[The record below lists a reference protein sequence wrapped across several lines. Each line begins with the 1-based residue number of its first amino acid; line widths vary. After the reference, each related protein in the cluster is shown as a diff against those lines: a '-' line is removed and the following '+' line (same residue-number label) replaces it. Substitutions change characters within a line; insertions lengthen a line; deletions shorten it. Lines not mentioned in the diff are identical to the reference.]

1 MLPLTTAVTQVVMVR
16 SGNLSIGVP
25 ANLVELVRRA
35 TAKEVQ
41 QAYNTGLYEFG
52 GEQLPFY
59 WSGALLQ
66 ASQRSTEPQAK
77 TLPVV
82 IFRSAAQRI
91 AVHVD
96 EVLGNQEVVVKN
108 LGPQL
113 ARLPGLA
120 GMTVLASG
128 AVVLIYN
135 PVALITVYGE
145 QARQLSA
152 DHAQPE
158 VLEQAPA
165 PARNCRRGRR
175 RRRFR

>member
-1 MLPLTTAVTQVVMVR
+1 MVV
-16 SGNLSIGVP
+16 
-25 ANLVELVRRA
+25 
-35 TAKEVQ
+35 
-41 QAYNTGLYEFG
+41 
-52 GEQLPFY
+52 
-59 WSGALLQ
+59 
-66 ASQRSTEPQAK
+66 
-77 TLPVV
+77 
-82 IFRSAAQRI
+82 FRSAAQRI

-135 PVALITVYGE
+135 PVALTAVYGE

-158 VLEQAPA
+158 MLERSGVGGRA
-165 PARNCRRGRR
+165 ARGCRR